1 MNEMKTCVVGLGY
14 IGLPIASLL
23 ASQGYQV
30 HGVDIDEEVVRTIRN
45 GDTHIIERDLD
56 CIVKEAV
63 QNGTL
68 TVSTKPIQADV
79 FIISVPTPIT
89 KYYEPDVSYV
99 KNAVDSIIPVLK
111 EGDLVIIE
119 STCPVGTTEMV
130 ADVIEQKRLDIT
142 VQGSNKGNEKSKIY
156 VAYCPERVLPGRI
169 LQELKMNDRVVGG
182 MNEDSTKKAKDFY
195 KGFVKGNLLETNART
210 AEMVKLTENSFRD
223 VNIAFAN
230 ELSIIC
236 DQLQIDV
243 WELISLANHH
253 PRVNILQPGPGVGG
267 HCIAV
272 DPWFIVNSAPEQSKL
287 IYTARIVND
296 NKMYHVVQKIR
307 EQAVKFSTPTIAC
320 FGLSFKANI
329 DDLRESP
336 AMKIVEQLIEFED
349 KEELLVVEPYISAL
363 PSNFQA
369 GGIRLTSI
377 DEALE
382 KAEII
387 VFLVDHDKFKSINQK
402 LLINKTVIDTRG
414 MIKYSARKQHLTQME
429 YNS

>member
-142 VQGSNKGNEKSKIY
+142 VQGSNKGNEKSRIY
-156 VAYCPERVLPGRI
+156 VAYCPERVLPGHI

-182 MNEDSTKKAKDFY
+182 MNEDSTRKAKDFY

-349 KEELLVVEPYISAL
+349 KEELLVVEPYISTL
-363 PSNFQA
+363 PSNLQT